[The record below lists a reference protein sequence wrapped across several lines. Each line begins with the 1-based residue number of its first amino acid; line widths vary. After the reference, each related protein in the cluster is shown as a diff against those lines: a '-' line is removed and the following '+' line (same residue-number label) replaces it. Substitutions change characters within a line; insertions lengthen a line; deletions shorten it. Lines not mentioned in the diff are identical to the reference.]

1 MERFIIKYRWI
12 NGTVERVWRN
22 SNDIIM
28 LSSQHEADDYIE
40 RLRKLD
46 GRLIFRT
53 ESVFLS

>member
-28 LSSQHEADDYIE
+28 LSSQHEAYDYIE